1 MEDRQ
6 LRETL
11 LSELGKL
18 ENDGEIVLCS
28 PASGPI
34 SKRLAEAVSAVVPHT
49 ELTVSEMA
57 GLRSLV
63 LHAVSDARFF
73 DWEVP
78 TLTGFSADQFRQIAE
93 KLPRD

>member
-11 LSELGKL
+11 SNELGRL
-18 ENDGEIVLCS
+18 ENEGEIVLCS
-28 PASGPI
+28 PAPGPI
-34 SKRLAEAVSAVVPHT
+34 SKRLAEAVRAVVPHT
-49 ELTVSEMA
+49 ELTVSEMV

-63 LHAVSDARFF
+63 LHAISESRFF
-73 DWEVP
+73 DREMP